1 MSAIKPVCKAQKVR
15 KDGTIKVYLQY
26 CLTSD
31 KRTLLETDIV
41 IPLRYWNK
49 KRSVIMEDLPEK
61 YGNAS
66 ELNDGIKR
74 QLRNAEDVVDILL
87 KRKVTDKLVFLKQHY
102 KPLIKPEAIGEI
114 IAAAEKENS
123 DARVVKQSFFFS
135 QIDDYIKT
143 KLRKVSKDMS
153 RIYRNM
159 KSHLL
164 EFEHFRNKLITF
176 ETLDINFY
184 NELVEFLSF
193 DYVLK
198 NRRRKK
204 TGLKVNSVGKTIK
217 QLLTFLNDRVEKK
230 IIAPVSTSG
239 WKILE
244 EEVDAIYLNNAEIKK
259 IYNADLKEFP
269 HLEEYRNDFLL
280 GCLTALRFSDLTK
293 LSEGDVRGNMLH
305 KKQKKSHHWVVIPL
319 LRQAQQILR
328 ERFEKNLPSPTNAE
342 FNRHIKNLGR
352 IAGIINPVCHSYKKQ
367 GKMIEETKPKYAWIT
382 SHTCRRS
389 FCTNEFLA
397 GTPVELIMKISG
409 HKSLKDFYKYI
420 RISPEEA
427 ANKILEIWKGR
438 ENATT

>member
-1 MSAIKPVCKAQKVR
+1 MKSIKAICRTQRVR
-15 KDGTIKVYLQY
+15 RDGTVKVYLQY

-31 KRTLLETDIV
+31 KRTLLETGIE
-41 IPLRYWNK
+41 IPLRCWNK
-49 KRSVIMEDLPEK
+49 KKAFITEDLPDP
-61 YGNAS
+61 YGDS
-66 ELNDGIKR
+66 TELNDSIKR

-87 KRKVTDKLVFLKQHY
+87 KRKVIDQLDFLKQHY
-102 KPLIKPEAIGEI
+102 KPFIKPEAIDEII
-114 IAAAEKENS
+114 IAAERENS
-123 DARVVKQSFFFS
+123 DVGLVEQSFFFS
-135 QIDDYIKT
+135 QIDDYIQN
-143 KLRKVSKDMS
+143 KLRKVSKDMA

-159 KSHLL
+159 KSHLV
-164 EFEHFRNKLITF
+164 EFEKFRNKLITF

-198 NRRRKK
+198 NRRKK
-204 TGLKVNSVGKTIK
+204 KVGLKVNSVGKTIK
-217 QLLTFLNDRVEKK
+217 QLLTFLNDRSEKK
-230 IIAPVSTSG
+230 IIAPVNSSG

-244 EEVDAIYLNNAEIKK
+244 EEVDAIYLSNAEIKK
-259 IYNADLKEFP
+259 IYDADLKEFP

-328 ERFEKNLPSPTNAE
+328 ERFEKNLPPPTNAE

-352 IAGIINPVCHSYKKQ
+352 IAGIINPVTHSYKKQ

-427 ANKILEIWKGR
+427 ANKIMEIWKAR
-438 ENATT
+438 ENLLA